1 MKNYLNFL
9 LYNYIAL
16 IYVLFTE
23 NENVI
28 RNELQVLKEQNKN
41 LRDSAVE
48 SNKARDSVIRKL
60 KDVSLETREL
70 IDNCEKATEET
81 KLFRIR
87 AEQLDEKLSILKQ
100 QNVSLQTEN
109 KNLQSQLEKCT
120 VEILSLQNKLSFCN
134 SEGSIYVNDL
144 WQNDVLI
151 ANNKLREI
159 EKQIKR
165 IIENLNHSEIEK
177 RRLREEIEHL
187 KYNNNY
193 LRNQNVMKDDII
205 KKQNQDFF
213 KVKSVVDEYHSE
225 ILRLDSELK
234 DCHERVSTLNKNLE
248 MINSDKLDIAEFAYF
263 KRLILKF
270 GNRETLESLFLKLQ
284 VLYEIE
290 QFFDKNVSPHLE
302 ALGCNIHETESLP
315 SKEDAINK
323 IKNYLEKAFAIIE
336 NLNDKMVRLR
346 AEYESKLSVK
356 NAEVLTLREVI
367 SNTTLY
373 NKILE
378 QTLQY
383 HKNNVQLDQTIDSDT
398 DKLLIA
404 NETLLDGFET
414 IKHLYRISQQYVSF
428 LTAKTKQLKLF
439 YNLLKILISKECDDK
454 CEMFSELESEQNIH
468 RKTKKILFL
477 MGEIFEE
484 MIDNESRSQRLLNS
498 QELVDKCDVNIIVKD
513 NLKNI
518 VEKMSQEV
526 KRLTN
531 KVEHEIAEKMREI
544 ESLKNEMENIKTDN
558 RELVSKIKNC
568 NREIIS
574 LSTENYDL
582 NEKLECLMKTENQH
596 DISENKLQ
604 LQNFNEEMFINT
616 LNAKKIEACSNQ
628 TVIQGLQDTSQL
640 CLLIKTENTMLKQTV
655 ITFSEEF
662 ISALQQSKEHL
673 QYLVKSR
680 ETEKRVI
687 VDLQKTCSDLGT
699 TQNNL
704 KYFVLDFQQTVLHSL
719 LALKESLS
727 CRNFLVAEKNSE
739 VDLKSLMITCSNIR
753 KSNEELKENVMSST
767 KAMSV
772 MLPHL
777 HSVAEKTIR
786 DLCSL
791 VKEHEDGKSKI
802 TRGVTDMLSILRD
815 INKSLREFRSV
826 FEDLKAELSNNLQL
840 VATEVQV
847 SCLIK

>member
-1 MKNYLNFL
+1 MNFL
-9 LYNYIAL
+9 LYNYIVL
-16 IYVLFTE
+16 IYVPFTE
-23 NENVI
+23 NENI
-28 RNELQVLKEQNKN
+28 IQNELQALKEQNRS
-41 LRDSAVE
+41 LRDSALE
-48 SNKARDSVIRKL
+48 SNKARDNVIRKL

-81 KLFRIR
+81 KLFQIQ
-87 AEQLDEKLSILKQ
+87 AEQLDEKLNILKQ
-100 QNVSLQTEN
+100 QNVSLETEN
-109 KNLQSQLEKCT
+109 RNLQSQLEKCT

-134 SEGSIYVNDL
+134 SEGNIYVNDL

-151 ANNKLREI
+151 ANNGLREI
-159 EKQIKR
+159 EQQIKI
-165 IIENLNHSEIEK
+165 IIENLNHSEMEK
-177 RRLREEIEHL
+177 RMLSEEIEHL

-193 LRNQNVMKDDII
+193 LQNQNVMKDDII
-205 KKQNQDFF
+205 RKQNQDFF
-213 KVKSVVDEYHSE
+213 KVKTIVDEYHSE

-234 DCHERVSTLNKNLE
+234 DCHGRVSVLNKNLE
-248 MINSDKLDIAEFAYF
+248 MINSDNLDITEFAYF
-263 KRLILKF
+263 KRLIMKF
-270 GNRETLESLFLKLQ
+270 GNCETLESLFLKLQ

-302 ALGCNIHETESLP
+302 PFDRNIHEVESLP
-315 SKEDAINK
+315 SKQDAINR

-414 IKHLYRISQQYVSF
+414 IKHLYRISQRYVSF

-439 YNLLKILISKECDDK
+439 YNLLKILIRKECDDK
-454 CEMFSELESEQNIH
+454 CEMFSELENEQNIH
-468 RKTKKILFL
+468 RKTKNILFL

-484 MIDNESRSQRLLNS
+484 MIDNESGGQRLLDS
-498 QELVDKCDVNIIVKD
+498 QELVDKCDVNVIVKD

-526 KRLTN
+526 KRLTK

-544 ESLKNEMENIKTDN
+544 ELLKNEMENIKTDN

-582 NEKLECLMKTENQH
+582 NEKLECLRKTENQH
-596 DISENKLQ
+596 EIFENELES
-604 LQNFNEEMFINT
+604 QNVREEMFINC
-616 LNAKKIEACSNQ
+616 LNDKKGEACSSQ

-640 CLLIKTENTMLKQTV
+640 CLLLKTENAMLKQSV

-662 ISALQQSKEHL
+662 ISALLQSKEHL
-673 QYLVKSR
+673 QYLEKSR
-680 ETEKRVI
+680 ETEKKII
-687 VDLQKTCSDLGT
+687 VDLQKTCLDLGT

-704 KYFVLDFQQTVLHSL
+704 KHFVVEFQQTVLNSL
-719 LALKESLS
+719 LALKEPLN
-727 CRNFLVAEKNSE
+727 CRNSLVAEKNSE
-739 VDLKSLMITCSNIR
+739 VGLKSLMITCSNIR
-753 KSNEELKENVMSST
+753 KSNEELKENVMCST
-767 KAMSV
+767 KAVSI

-777 HSVAEKTIR
+777 HSVVEKTIR
-786 DLCSL
+786 DLYSV

-802 TRGVTDMLSILRD
+802 TRGVTDMLGILRD
-815 INKSLREFRSV
+815 INKSLIEFRSV
-826 FEDLKAELSNNLQL
+826 FENLNAELSNNLQL

-847 SCLIK
+847 SSVIK